1 MPEQRSLDFKPKPDL
16 NDLRRAAQEALAL
29 AERLARLNGPS
40 AEHAFKDAEHIAI
53 KCPDMETQML
63 ALERSGD
70 FHKRY
75 GAMKIAGEKYRIAL
89 QSARCIAVVSDAGVE
104 AEYRLRYKLRSIQKN
119 NCNAFKNLEKAAGPA
134 DTYEM
139 RFKAWRSY
147 ENEPER
153 SVDRLAARG
162 IGSKDDFRKRLD
174 AAKLDTGSDEDDED
188 A

>member
-75 GAMKIAGEKYRIAL
+75 GAMKIAGEKYR
-89 QSARCIAVVSDAGVE
+89 
-104 AEYRLRYKLRSIQKN
+104 
-119 NCNAFKNLEKAAGPA
+119 
-134 DTYEM
+134 
-139 RFKAWRSY
+139 
-147 ENEPER
+147 
-153 SVDRLAARG
+153 
-162 IGSKDDFRKRLD
+162 
-174 AAKLDTGSDEDDED
+174 
-188 A
+188 